1 MAACIWIEIPKSGDG
16 TPAPGEVEGVDMW
29 EGNCRGTE
37 VDGGGSKSGETPF
50 KVAAEIEICMGE
62 SVEYSG
68 IVQVDGR
75 VPCQEE
81 T

>member
-1 MAACIWIEIPKSGDG
+1 
-16 TPAPGEVEGVDMW
+16 MW